1 MLLALELVV
10 LLVAGCTDVVACK
23 PCGPPV
29 VIDVSSFRSEVD
41 SVRVC
46 LNDGCG
52 DSKAL
57 NTQQP
62 GVWVMSQEVYDH
74 ASIRLETF
82 VGAKMRASY
91 QLDDLSLRRPTGK
104 GCDCGEQV
112 DLIPQADGTLVK
124 RRDLPSSPSPS
135 VR

>member
-1 MLLALELVV
+1 MLLVLVLV
-10 LLVAGCTDVVACK
+10 LLVVGCTDVVACK

-29 VIDVSSFRSEVD
+29 VIDVSSFGSEVD

-46 LNDGCG
+46 LNEGCG
-52 DSKAL
+52 DTKAL

-62 GVWVMSQEVYDH
+62 GVWVNSEEVYDH
-74 ASIRLETF
+74 ASIRFETF
-82 VGAKMRASY
+82 AGGKKRASY
-91 QLDDLSLRRPTGK
+91 QINDLTVRRPSGK

-112 DLIPQADGTLVK
+112 DLIPQAGGTLVK
-124 RRDLPSSPSPS
+124 RRDLVGSPSPS